1 MKKKEKKEDK
11 KDELKQ
17 KYEEL
22 ENLLKRT
29 LADYQNLEKR
39 VAEDRE
45 QWLKTANKQLLL
57 RLLPALDGLM
67 LAEKHTKDQG
77 VALSIKAMMD
87 SLKAEG
93 VEKIEVIGKDF
104 DPNIMECVQ
113 VVEGHPSASSGQ
125 GGEGKVVEELRTGFT
140 LYGKVLRPTQ
150 VIVAKQQNN

>member
-1 MKKKEKKEDK
+1 MKKKNGDKEDK

-45 QWLKTANKQLLL
+45 QWLKMANKQLLL

-104 DPNIMECVQ
+104 DPNTMECVQ
-113 VVEGHPSASSGQ
+113 VVEG
-125 GGEGKVVEELRTGFT
+125 EDGKVAEELRAGFT
-140 LYGKVLRPTQ
+140 LYGKVLRPAQ
-150 VIVAKQQNN
+150 VAVGKS